1 MTVEMM
7 QNYAFKDGKKQGVLE
22 GANRKA
28 EEDAMNLLKEGNSIE
43 KVSRCIGLPL
53 EKVRELAEGIKK

>member
-7 QNYAFKDGKKQGVLE
+7 QNYAFRDGMEKGVIE

-28 EEDAMNLLKEGNSIE
+28 EEDAVNLLKKGISESIITE
-43 KVSRCIGLPL
+43 CIGLPL
-53 EKVRELAEGIKK
+53 EKVRELKKEINK